1 MHLFIP
7 FFDTD
12 RTERTLWDARRL
24 VQPGDRVTVMVAV
37 IVPANLPVDVDA
49 GEIWARVC
57 QAERRISHTREAA
70 ERILPHGVH
79 LRCARIQARDM
90 TSAILAG
97 LANYQADLL
106 MLTVPQGIRGAFAMR
121 VGTIP
126 AVIRNAPCSVRFVG
140 AATPSQPRSP
150 VIEPD
155 AVEPLSAL
163 HVIAVNPTLTG
174 SGAANDTRKAEGQHA
189 T

>member
-106 MLTVPQGIRGAFAMR
+106 MLTVPRRHPWRVRDARRHDPGGHTERAMQRAIRRGGNAVAAPFA
-121 VGTIP
+121 G
-126 AVIRNAPCSVRFVG
+126 
-140 AATPSQPRSP
+140 
-150 VIEPD
+150 D
-155 AVEPLSAL
+155 
-163 HVIAVNPTLTG
+163 
-174 SGAANDTRKAEGQHA
+174 
-189 T
+189 